1 MHFTQY
7 FLHTRKRPDRIL
19 IRDEWIMRVI
29 SNPQKT
35 AIQADGRIRFWGVIP
50 EMDNRVLRVIVLE
63 DRITIHNAFFD
74 RNATL

>member
-1 MHFTQY
+1 MQFTQY

>member
-1 MHFTQY
+1 
-7 FLHTRKRPDRIL
+7 LHTQKRPDRIL

-35 AIQADGRIRFWGVIP
+35 ATQADGRIRFWGVIP
-50 EMDNRVLRVIVLE
+50 EMNNRVLRVIVLE
-63 DRITIHNAFFD
+63 DHITIHNAFFD